1 MIHMSDEGGL
11 DQEMTVELMR
21 TGYVGTVKSIGFANT
36 QYGEGE
42 RQHSEKMSRF
52 YT

>member
-1 MIHMSDEGGL
+1 MRNEGGL
-11 DQEMTVELMR
+11 DQVTIVELMR
-21 TGYVGTVKSIGFANT
+21 TGYVGKEKSTGFANI

-42 RQHSEKMSRF
+42 REHSKRMSRL